1 MQRSIRVRQDSPG
14 AAEIYLHKIIGPFS
28 PTAASITFLPTLVSR
43 NILSA
48 VKLFSIA
55 PERSAYLHPITSVS
69 WRNLTNKRTGIV
81 TVVRW
86 QLLPRDGVGNDN
98 FL

>member
-1 MQRSIRVRQDSPG
+1 MERSIRVRQDSPG

-28 PTAASITFLPTLVSR
+28 PTAASITSSPTLVSR
-43 NILSA
+43 KILNA
-48 VKLFSIA
+48 VKLFSIPPA
-55 PERSAYLHPITSVS
+55 RSAYFHLITSVS
-69 WRNLTNKRTGIV
+69 WRYLTNKRTGIV

-98 FL
+98 FF